1 MKKDILALRNT
12 SHRRT
17 DVSEPITVAAFTKLL
32 EAEEAVR
39 ELIAGG
45 VSADKLSIIAKDMQC
60 EKQVHGFVTSCD
72 VAKNTAKGG
81 AWLGGLFGVLAG
93 AAFLWVPGAGPLVVA
108 GSLTSTLLGGVEG
121 AVGGAAAGG
130 VLGWLSALGIEKKHI
145 VKYEDHL
152 KAGRYLLVVN
162 GSLEDLK
169 TADSILRGIENA
181 GLHLHT
187 ELAA

>member
-1 MKKDILALRNT
+1 M
-12 SHRRT
+12 
-17 DVSEPITVAAFTKLL
+17 SEPITVAAFTKLS
-32 EAEEAVR
+32 EAEDAVGK
-39 ELIAGG
+39 LIAGG
-45 VSADKLSIIAKDMQC
+45 VPADALSILAKDMQC

-72 VAKNTAKGG
+72 VAKKSAKGG

-108 GSLTSTLLGGVEG
+108 GSLASTLLGGAEG

-162 GSLEDLK
+162 GSVEDLK
-169 TADSILRGIENA
+169 KADSILSDTESV
-181 GLHLHT
+181 GLHPHT
-187 ELAA
+187 EMAA

>member
-1 MKKDILALRNT
+1 M
-12 SHRRT
+12 S
-17 DVSEPITVAAFTKLL
+17 VPITVAAFTKIA

-39 ELIAGG
+39 KLIDGG
-45 VSADKLSIIAKDMQC
+45 VSADKLSILAKDMQC

-72 VAKNTAKGG
+72 VAKKTATGG

-93 AAFLWVPGAGPLVVA
+93 AAFVWVPGAGPLVVA
-108 GSLTSTLLGGVEG
+108 GSLASTLLGGVEG
-121 AVGGAAAGG
+121 AVGAAAAGG

-152 KAGRYLLVVN
+152 KASRYLLVVN

-169 TADSILRGIENA
+169 TADSILSDTENA

>member
-1 MKKDILALRNT
+1 L
-12 SHRRT
+12 
-17 DVSEPITVAAFTKLL
+17 SEPITVAAF
-32 EAEEAVR
+32 ENMADAEEAVR
-39 ELIAGG
+39 KLIDGG
-45 VSADKLSIIAKDMQC
+45 VSAEIISIVAKDMQC

-72 VAKNTAKGG
+72 VAKRTATGS

-93 AAFLWVPGAGPLVVA
+93 AAFIWVPGAGPLVVA
-108 GSLTSTLLGGVEG
+108 GSLTSALLGGVEG
-121 AVGGAAAGG
+121 AVAGAAAGG

-152 KAGRYLLVVN
+152 RAGRYLLVVN

-169 TADSILRGIENA
+169 TADSILSSIDNA

-187 ELAA
+187 EMAA

>member
-1 MKKDILALRNT
+1 M
-12 SHRRT
+12 
-17 DVSEPITVAAFTKLL
+17 SEPITVAAFGKIG

-39 ELIAGG
+39 KLIDGG
-45 VSADKLSIIAKDMQC
+45 VPAETISIVGKDMQC

-72 VAKNTAKGG
+72 VAKKAATGT

-93 AAFLWVPGAGPLVVA
+93 AAFIWVPGAGPLVVA

-145 VKYEDHL
+145 LKFEDHL
-152 KAGRYLLVVN
+152 KADRYLLVVN
-162 GSLEDLK
+162 GAVEDLE
-169 TADSILRGIENA
+169 TADSILTNIDNA

-187 ELAA
+187 EAAA

>member
-1 MKKDILALRNT
+1 
-12 SHRRT
+12 
-17 DVSEPITVAAFTKLL
+17 VSEPITVAAFTKIAD
-32 EAEEAVR
+32 AEEAVHK
-39 ELIAGG
+39 LIDAG
-45 VSADKLSIIAKDMQC
+45 VSADKLSIFAKDMQC

-162 GSLEDLK
+162 GSFEDLK
-169 TADSILRGIENA
+169 KADSILSETDNA
-181 GLHLHT
+181 ELHLHT
-187 ELAA
+187 DLAA

>member
-1 MKKDILALRNT
+1 M
-12 SHRRT
+12 
-17 DVSEPITVAAFTKLL
+17 SEPITVAAFSKIGD
-32 EAEEAVR
+32 AEEAVR
-39 ELIAGG
+39 KLIAGG
-45 VSADKLSIIAKDMQC
+45 VPTETISIVGKDMQC

-72 VAKNTAKGG
+72 VAKKTAQGG

-93 AAFLWVPGAGPLVVA
+93 AAFMWIPGAGPLVVA
-108 GSLTSTLLGGVEG
+108 GSLASTLLGGAEG

-162 GSLEDLK
+162 GSLEDLN
-169 TADSILRGIENA
+169 TADSILSGTENA